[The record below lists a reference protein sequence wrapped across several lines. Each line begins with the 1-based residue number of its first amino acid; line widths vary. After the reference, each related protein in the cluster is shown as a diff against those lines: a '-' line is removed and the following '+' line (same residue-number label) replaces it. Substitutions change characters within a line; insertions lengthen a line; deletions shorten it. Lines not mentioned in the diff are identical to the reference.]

1 MLVIVADD
9 GMNHVGCEIGGLKNM
24 VNYFNAKLPELD
36 VEYLEEGFHISY
48 FK

>member
-24 VNYFNAKLPELD
+24 VNYFNDKLPNLD

>member
-9 GMNHVGCEIGGLKNM
+9 VMNHASCEIGGLKNM
-24 VNYFNAKLPELD
+24 VNRFNDKLPNLD

-48 FK
+48 F

>member
-9 GMNHVGCEIGGLKNM
+9 GMNRVDCEIGGLKNM
-24 VNYFNAKLPELD
+24 VKYFNDKLPDLD
-36 VEYLEEGFHISY
+36 VEYLDEGFKISY